1 MSYLLMEY
9 GGESM
14 DIMGLQ
20 LLNWIFT
27 QLLEL
32 YVMGD
37 ILLYS
42 SWISGYHDLFWE
54 IITIINVTN
63 MN

>member
-1 MSYLLMEY
+1 
-9 GGESM
+9 M